1 MLSINELIKL
11 NIREDEEVLLV
22 EKTSVIIFILPILIG
37 LFSFVFLFYKE
48 YLGFLLSIL
57 SSVLLLFSCY
67 LLYQNTFFAIT
78 DKKVLIKFGIFNRV
92 IEDIPINR
100 LGSISIKQDF
110 IGVIFNYGNVYLSDF
125 SGNTGKTYIINNPM
139 NFKKQLNSLTN
150 Y

>member
-22 EKTSVIIFILPILIG
+22 EKTSVVIFILPILIG
-37 LFSFVFLFYKE
+37 LFSFVFLFYQE
-48 YLGFLLSIL
+48 YLGFLLSML

-139 NFKKQLNSLTN
+139 NFKKQLNNLTN

>member
-139 NFKKQLNSLTN
+139 NFKKQLNNLTN